1 MNRYPKLERVGRLF
15 GVGFVAC
22 VGCAMTL
29 DKKDTD
35 NQVKC
40 DNTDCTG
47 QYATVVTSESKRIS
61 TGLKSESVGCVCF
74 CSGLLQGLFRRD
86 EQHVYRLHE
95 TNRLR

>member
-1 MNRYPKLERVGRLF
+1 MIDITRFVDRYPKLERVGRLF

-40 DNTDCTG
+40 DNSDCTG
-47 QYATVVTSESKRIS
+47 QYATVLASESERIS
-61 TGLKSESVGCVCF
+61 KGLKGVNGFGVC
-74 CSGLLQGLFRRD
+74 LF
-86 EQHVYRLHE
+86 L
-95 TNRLR
+95 